1 LNSITAGELKVRLD
15 AHDDIILID
24 VREPYEH
31 EDFNIGGILMP
42 METIPENITSIPKD
56 KTVVMYCAKGI
67 RSGIVIQRLEAQY
80 GYTNLLNL
88 TGGMYGWKKENGSI

>member
-1 LNSITAGELKVRLD
+1 MNSITTAELKVRLD
-15 AHDDIILID
+15 AREDLLLID

-31 EDFNIGGILMP
+31 EDFNIGGMLMP
-42 METIPENITSIPKD
+42 METVFENIPAIPTD
-56 KTVVMYCAKGI
+56 KPVVMYCAKGI

-88 TGGMYGWKKENGSI
+88 TGGMYGWKKETGE

>member
-1 LNSITAGELKVRLD
+1 MNSITAGELNARLNEG
-15 AHDDIILID
+15 DDIVLID

-31 EDFNIGGILMP
+31 EDFNIGGLLMP
-42 METIPENITSIPKD
+42 METIFESIADIPKN

-88 TGGMYGWKKENGSI
+88 TGGMYGWKNTFAI

>member
-1 LNSITAGELKVRLD
+1 MRLD

-31 EDFNIGGILMP
+31 EDFNIGGVLMP
-42 METIPENITSIPKD
+42 MQTVFENIPAIPKD
-56 KTVVMYCAKGI
+56 KPVVMYCAKGI
-67 RSGIVIQRLEAQY
+67 RSGIIIQRLEAQY

-88 TGGMYGWKKENGSI
+88 TGGMYAWKNENGSI

>member
-1 LNSITAGELKVRLD
+1 LNSITADELKMRLD
-15 AHDDIILID
+15 VDDDILLID

-42 METIPENITSIPKD
+42 METILENITSIPKD
-56 KTVVMYCAKGI
+56 KAVVMYCAKGI
-67 RSGIVIQRLEAQY
+67 RSGIIIQRLEAQY

-88 TGGMYGWKKENGSI
+88 TGGMYAWKNTFGI